1 MGEVPWYCALPVRRA
16 LLIQATATLVGS
28 GFAWMVSPSAG
39 VSVCLGGAICL
50 VSTAYSGAKVF
61 GKTIGTPED
70 ALAGLYRAEIGKLVI
85 AGGLLFVALTCV
97 DDLNFIALCVAFVA
111 IQMCGSIAAAWAPN
125 APERRT

>member
-1 MGEVPWYCALPVRRA
+1 
-16 LLIQATATLVGS
+16 
-28 GFAWMVSPSAG
+28 MVSQSAG
-39 VSVCLGGAICL
+39 LGVCLGGAICI

-61 GKTIGTPED
+61 GNKIGTPED
-70 ALAGLYRAEIGKLVI
+70 TLAGLYQAEIGKLVI
-85 AGGLLFVALTCV
+85 AGGLLFVALACV